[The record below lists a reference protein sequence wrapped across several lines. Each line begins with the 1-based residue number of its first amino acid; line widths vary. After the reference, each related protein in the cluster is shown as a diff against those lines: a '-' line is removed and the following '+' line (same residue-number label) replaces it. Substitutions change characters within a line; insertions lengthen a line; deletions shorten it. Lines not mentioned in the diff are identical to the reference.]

1 MLGGGRVD
9 PQFLYLVLLFLTGV
23 FVGLASG
30 LFGVGDGFLMVPV
43 QYWALGLIGIDPET
57 ALRTAFGT
65 SLAVVLPT
73 AASGTWAHYRRS
85 AIRWDTVY
93 WMAPSAATF
102 SFIGGMISTRLPAR
116 PLELLL
122 GIVLIALSVRLA
134 RRPDCSWENPPLELA
149 PPQYLLL
156 GVPIGLLSG
165 MLGIGGGV
173 ILVPVLLM
181 LLHYSVH
188 AAVGTSMP
196 IILSAAIG
204 GVASYALGV
213 PSDGSTFAL
222 SIGYVNI
229 AGFFALAAGSIPM
242 AQVGARFAHA
252 CAPHPLQ
259 RALAG
264 VMLVFGVMMI
274 NIPCLIVT

>member
-1 MLGGGRVD
+1 
-9 PQFLYLVLLFLTGV
+9 
-23 FVGLASG
+23 
-30 LFGVGDGFLMVPV
+30 MVPV
-43 QYWALGLIGIDPET
+43 QYWALGLFGVDPET

-73 AASGTWAHYRRS
+73 AASGTWAHHRRS
-85 AIRWDTVY
+85 AIRWDAVY

-122 GIVLIALSVRLA
+122 GVVLIALAFRLA
-134 RRPDCSWENPPLELA
+134 RRPDCSRDTPPIELSH
-149 PPQYLLL
+149 PQYLLL

-173 ILVPVLLM
+173 VLVPVLLL

-196 IILSAAIG
+196 IILSAAVG
-204 GVASYALGV
+204 GVTSYALSV
-213 PSDGSTFAL
+213 PPGGPTLAL
-222 SIGYVNI
+222 SVGYVHV
-229 AGFFALAAGSIPM
+229 AGFLALAASSIPM

-252 CAPHPLQ
+252 CSPRPLQ
-259 RALAG
+259 MAFAG
-264 VMLVFGVMMI
+264 IMLIFGLMMI
-274 NIPCLIVT
+274 NVPELIGA

>member
-1 MLGGGRVD
+1 MD

-30 LFGVGDGFLMVPV
+30 LFGVGGGFLMVPV
-43 QYWALGLIGIDPET
+43 QYWALGLLGIDPET

-85 AIRWDTVY
+85 AIQWDAVY
-93 WMAPSAATF
+93 WIAPSAATF

-122 GIVLIALSVRLA
+122 GILLIALSVRLA
-134 RRPDCSWENPPLELA
+134 RRPDCSRENGPLELV
-149 PPQYLLL
+149 PLQYLLL

-196 IILSAAIG
+196 IILSAATG

-213 PSDGSTFAL
+213 PSGGSTFAL
-222 SIGYVNI
+222 SVGYVHI

-259 RALAG
+259 RAFAG

-274 NIPCLIVT
+274 NIPCLIGT